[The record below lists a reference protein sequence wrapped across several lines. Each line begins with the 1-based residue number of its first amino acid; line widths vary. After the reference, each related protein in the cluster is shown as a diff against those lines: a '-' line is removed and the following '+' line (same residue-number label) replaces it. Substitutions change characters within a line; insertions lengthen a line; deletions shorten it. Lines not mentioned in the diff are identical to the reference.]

1 MIDYKIVGERIK
13 KARLEKG
20 MSQVQVAS
28 KIGFSVAF
36 LSRVERGSANISL
49 TRLNQL
55 CDILEIEE
63 GILLNGTSLTSNYYL
78 SSDFKE
84 VFDKCNEKQK
94 KLIYKIAK
102 IISKN

>member
-36 LSRVERGSANISL
+36 LSLSL
-49 TRLNQL
+49 
-55 CDILEIEE
+55 IHI
-63 GILLNGTSLTSNYYL
+63 
-78 SSDFKE
+78 
-84 VFDKCNEKQK
+84 
-94 KLIYKIAK
+94 
-102 IISKN
+102 

>member
-55 CDILEIEE
+55 CDILDVEE
-63 GILLNGTSLTSNYYL
+63 GALLNGTSQKSENYL
-78 SSDFKE
+78 SNDFKE
-84 VFDKCNEKQK
+84 VLDNCDDKQK
-94 KLIYKIAK
+94 KLIYIIAK
-102 IISKN
+102 LISKY